1 MDSFSYPSY
10 SPILVNFN
18 LFLFVDIFKT
28 EVVICRH
35 ILKKKKNANLILENA
50 QKILNVKLS
59 DPRDEYS
66 EIQKIRVLGMRSPI
80 YDKNSPF

>member
-10 SPILVNFN
+10 SPILVIFN

-35 ILKKKKNANLILENA
+35 ILKKEKNANLILENA
-50 QKILNVKLS
+50 QKILNLELS
-59 DPRDEYS
+59 DPRDENF
-66 EIQKIRVLGMRSPI
+66 EI
-80 YDKNSPF
+80 

>member
-10 SPILVNFN
+10 SPILVILN

-35 ILKKKKNANLILENA
+35 ILKKEKNANLILENA
-50 QKILNVKLS
+50 QKILNLELS
-59 DPRDEYS
+59 DPRDENFD
-66 EIQKIRVLGMRSPI
+66 I
-80 YDKNSPF
+80 